1 MSLSLIPRM
10 EKMKKQKMMTTNTIK
25 KNGKDKKFERL

>member
-25 KNGKDKKFERL
+25 KMAKTRN